1 MIFRYKALKNGKV
14 VIDKIEAKD
23 IKSVSLYLQAK
34 EIFPIWIKP
43 LKEEG
48 TMSLLDRV
56 GFNDV
61 VDFTRQIAIMVN
73 AGLTLTEA
81 LDILKKQVKK
91 PSLHKLIEDLSNEI
105 KAGNSFSSA
114 LKKYSNYFSD
124 LYISLIRSAEVSGKL
139 GEIML
144 KLSDNLEKERE
155 FKGKIKGAMIYPV
168 IILIGMFSVMF
179 IMITFVIP
187 KLLNLYK
194 EFNVELPFTTQILIM
209 VSSFFVKFWPLLIL
223 AIVGSVL
230 AFRKYLSTS
239 VGKYTFD
246 SFLLKLPVINNV
258 IKISALVN
266 ATRTLA
272 ILLGSGISILEAL
285 DIVVDATDNAIY
297 QKSFK
302 NVKKKVE
309 RGQSLGSAMDEE
321 GIFPPILV
329 QMAQVGEQTGRLDD
343 TLLRLSHFFEIESEL
358 AVKAMTTLIEPAILV
373 ILGLG
378 VGFLVM
384 SVITPIYNL
393 TSSFK

>member
-1 MIFRYKALKNGKV
+1 MIFQYKALKNGKV
-14 VIDKIEAKD
+14 VIGKIEAKD
-23 IKSVSLYLQAK
+23 IKSVSLYLQTK
-34 EIFPIWIKP
+34 EMFPIWIKP
-43 LKEEG
+43 VKEEK
-48 TMSLLDRV
+48 TISLFNQIN
-56 GFNDV
+56 FNDV

-81 LDILKKQVKK
+81 LDIIGKQVKK
-91 PSLHKLIEDLSNEI
+91 PALHKLIEDLSNEI

-114 LKKYSNYFSD
+114 LKKYSNYFSN

-168 IILIGMFSVMF
+168 IILVGMFGVMF
-179 IMITFVIP
+179 VMITFVIP
-187 KLLNLYK
+187 RLLNLYK
-194 EFNVELPFTTQILIM
+194 EFNVDLPFTTQILIII
-209 VSSFFVKFWPLLIL
+209 SSFFVKFWPLIILIIFGTFL
-223 AIVGSVL
+223 AL
-230 AFRKYLSTS
+230 KKYLSTS
-239 VGKYTFD
+239 VGKYSFD
-246 SFLLKLPVINNV
+246 AFLLKLPVISNV
-258 IKISALVN
+258 IKVSALVN
-266 ATRTLA
+266 TTRTLA

-285 DIVVDATDNAIY
+285 DIVIGATDNVIY
-297 QKSFK
+297 QKAFK

-343 TLLRLSHFFEIESEL
+343 TLLRLSRFFEMESEL
-358 AVKAMTTLIEPAILV
+358 AVKTMTTLIEPAILV

>member
-34 EIFPIWIKP
+34 EMFPIWIKP

-48 TMSLLDRV
+48 TISLLDRV

-223 AIVGSVL
+223 AIVGGVL

>member
-1 MIFRYKALKNGKV
+1 MIFQYKALKNGKV

>member
-1 MIFRYKALKNGKV
+1 
-14 VIDKIEAKD
+14 
-23 IKSVSLYLQAK
+23 
-34 EIFPIWIKP
+34 
-43 LKEEG
+43 
-48 TMSLLDRV
+48 
-56 GFNDV
+56 
-61 VDFTRQIAIMVN
+61 
-73 AGLTLTEA
+73 
-81 LDILKKQVKK
+81 
-91 PSLHKLIEDLSNEI
+91 
-105 KAGNSFSSA
+105 
-114 LKKYSNYFSD
+114 
-124 LYISLIRSAEVSGKL
+124 
-139 GEIML
+139 ML

-223 AIVGSVL
+223 AIVGGVL